1 MPELDQS
8 AYDPATA
15 SSVIVTVRDGYSDDA
30 QDRMQPS
37 KKKNRPVG
45 HLAFMSPFEHTGSTM
60 NVDET
65 SKFLIKFRGFN
76 LPCSIARTL
85 KSLLRSFQ
93 SVRCAIDNLFTKARV
108 Y

>member
-15 SSVIVTVRDGYSDDA
+15 SSVILVTARDGVLRRRSGSHAA
-30 QDRMQPS
+30 QQ
-37 KKKNRPVG
+37 KNRPVG
-45 HLAFMSPFEHTGSTM
+45 HLAFMSPFEHAGSIM